1 MGRLGTRSVSPLN
14 LDKRFPD
21 YKNVIST
28 LTKRAG
34 NRLPTAKSEW
44 NNLAANDIKV
54 LKNRYGTELFRTETN
69 IKLGMA
75 PGDCVIV
82 AGTGTNFVDL
92 LLDGMPTRGTDIFV
106 GVTDSSANNVPN
118 TASADGLQ
126 SVQLAGPGTILQGQG
141 VLASNTNTDA
151 KLKLIL
157 NDVCNFNRSAA
168 TAAGILTINTTT
180 TTAAKST
187 TLSLVIISGD
197 ITKGSIRVAVQ
208 TGFFASN
215 I

>member
-1 MGRLGTRSVSPLN
+1 M
-14 LDKRFPD
+14 
-21 YKNVIST
+21 
-28 LTKRAG
+28 
-34 NRLPTAKSEW
+34 
-44 NNLAANDIKV
+44 AANDIKV
-54 LKNRYGTELFRTETN
+54 LKSHYGTEQFRTEAN

-75 PGDCVIV
+75 PGDCVVV

-106 GVTDSSANNVPN
+106 GVTKSDPRNVAN
-118 TASADGLQ
+118 TASANGLQ
-126 SVQLAGPGTILQGQG
+126 AVELVGAGTILQGRG

-151 KLKLIL
+151 KLLLIL

-168 TAAGILTINTTT
+168 TAAGLLTINTTT
-180 TTAAKST
+180 TTAGKSS

-197 ITKGSIRVAVQ
+197 VVKGTIRVAVQ